1 MCKHGDIYLIYPRFV
16 LLLKTDN
23 TLECQG
29 SFYFVI
35 PFFPNKYTLILAYSL
50 KGFTIQQVIA
60 GKQYWKY
67 EKSVCWMSAL
77 VLVLN
82 VNSLRLMR

>member
-1 MCKHGDIYLIYPRFV
+1 MCNHDDIYLIYPRFV

-23 TLECQG
+23 TLGCQG
-29 SFYFVI
+29 AFYFVI
-35 PFFPNKYTLILAYSL
+35 PFLHNKYTLILAYSL
-50 KGFTIQQVIA
+50 KGLTIQQVIA

-77 VLVLN
+77 APVLN

>member
-35 PFFPNKYTLILAYSL
+35 PFLHNKYTLILAYSL

-67 EKSVCWMSAL
+67 EKSVCWMSA
-77 VLVLN
+77 VAPVLN

>member
-1 MCKHGDIYLIYPRFV
+1 MHPRFV

-35 PFFPNKYTLILAYSL
+35 PFLHNKYTLILAYSL
-50 KGFTIQQVIA
+50 KGFTIQQVTA
-60 GKQYWKY
+60 GKQY
-67 EKSVCWMSAL
+67 
-77 VLVLN
+77 
-82 VNSLRLMR
+82 